1 MCQLSD
7 ANPGLKGHRSLCILW
22 QGPALIK
29 VKIKVPS
36 SLMASI
42 LVQLLLC
49 DAISKIN
56 ICCSSSCHS
65 NYPGCGTLI
74 YQYRPFVC
82 NYVYSHVFPHDESKV
97 IEARV
102 EALWSAISFRSVRSE
117 VSLCSCL
124 WLAHG
129 KCFYELR
136 FWTYGCKWGGC
147 WAPLHWVIHY
157 MAFIARYGKG
167 SCSSWAI
174 CSVLISLS
182 VAVCPKLEVP
192 LVAVLHRWCDSRFM
206 VPLPSQLQSVTALW
220 PVPNYT
226 AWHQRHML
234 MNELLGIPAWKCSS
248 WESKHVNCWLQVH

>member
-1 MCQLSD
+1 MCQLTD

-82 NYVYSHVFPHDESKV
+82 NYVYSHVFPHDESKM

-124 WLAHG
+124 TRTWQMFLRASILNLRVQMGRMLGSIALGHTLYG
-129 KCFYELR
+129 FY
-136 FWTYGCKWGGC
+136 
-147 WAPLHWVIHY
+147 
-157 MAFIARYGKG
+157 
-167 SCSSWAI
+167 S
-174 CSVLISLS
+174 
-182 VAVCPKLEVP
+182 EV
-192 LVAVLHRWCDSRFM
+192 R
-206 VPLPSQLQSVTALW
+206 
-220 PVPNYT
+220 
-226 AWHQRHML
+226 
-234 MNELLGIPAWKCSS
+234 
-248 WESKHVNCWLQVH
+248 